1 MNVNK
6 NYILTFSLEVYISL
20 IYTYMT
26 YLTYILKTKYT
37 HKIDTFV
44 FVVKWAMIQS
54 IVALVA
60 QHQL

>member
-6 NYILTFSLEVYISL
+6 NYILTLSLEVYIYL

-26 YLTYILKTKYT
+26 YLTYILKTIYM
-37 HKIDTFV
+37 HKIGTFV
-44 FVVKWAMIQS
+44 FVVKWGMIQS